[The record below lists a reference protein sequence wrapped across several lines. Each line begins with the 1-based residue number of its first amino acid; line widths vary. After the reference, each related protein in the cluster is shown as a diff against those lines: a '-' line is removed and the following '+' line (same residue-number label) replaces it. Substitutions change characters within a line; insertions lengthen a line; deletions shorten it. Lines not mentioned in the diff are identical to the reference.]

1 MDVVCDENVVSM
13 LMIFVRR
20 CTPEVIET
28 VLWWAVI
35 LVLGRH
41 CSMVRCVGL
50 GRQAV
55 SVVVWQD
62 EIRVDG
68 ADHLVAFCELLR
80 KLLCIGDACFMD
92 SNRLLVVWPHIDVFY
107 TFTRWTRT
115 VWYVMWHTARWKSF
129 NIKRLFH
136 RNWTWPT
143 FESCTCHLC
152 VVDPRGWRS
161 TMWFAVCTV
170 MCWCVDGTMLWSFW
184 VDTYAD
190 SACDCAAGLGA
201 IRLQTGGV
209 CRGLLDPKTLVRFVI
224 WNNWYIGTSWN
235 NLFWSMQWLR
245 YLLLL

>member
-1 MDVVCDENVVSM
+1 MHVSW
-13 LMIFVRR
+13 
-20 CTPEVIET
+20 T
-28 VLWWAVI
+28 VTGCWWSNHI
-35 LVLGRH
+35 
-41 CSMVRCVGL
+41 SMC
-50 GRQAV
+50 
-55 SVVVWQD
+55 
-62 EIRVDG
+62 
-68 ADHLVAFCELLR
+68 C
-80 KLLCIGDACFMD
+80 
-92 SNRLLVVWPHIDVFY
+92 Y
-107 TFTRWTRT
+107 TSTRWTRT

-170 MCWCVDGTMLWSFW
+170 MCWCVDGTMLRSFW

-209 CRGLLDPKTLVRFVI
+209 CRGLLDPRTFEIYLEQLVQVTVDGTIYFNQCNGFNI
-224 WNNWYIGTSWN
+224 YFCYIMKLGKE
-235 NLFWSMQWLR
+235 
-245 YLLLL
+245 LLLYYSLLA